1 MKAAVLTMKAH
12 LGYMVIHD
20 TNKKLNFTLYIY
32 MTYRIVFFFVEI
44 RFLFRPNW
52 IKFDI
57 WIIVQ

>member
-44 RFLFRPNW
+44 RFLFRPN
-52 IKFDI
+52 
-57 WIIVQ
+57 